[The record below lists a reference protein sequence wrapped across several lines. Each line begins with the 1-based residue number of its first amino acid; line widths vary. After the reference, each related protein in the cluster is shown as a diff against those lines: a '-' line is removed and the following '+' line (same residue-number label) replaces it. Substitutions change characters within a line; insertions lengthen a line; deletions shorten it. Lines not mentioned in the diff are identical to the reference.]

1 LTDLELIQG
10 CLKGNARSQRWLF
23 DKFAGKMMTVCRR
36 YLCDPK
42 EAEDILQESF
52 IKVFRSLGHYRH
64 EGSLE
69 GWIRRIVVHT
79 ALRALQKKKIQWIN
93 IDQETDTLQSDDI
106 DALTA
111 ISAEELLRLIGG
123 LPDGYRIVFNLSV
136 VEGYD
141 HNEIATMMNITPATS
156 RSQLLKA
163 RKALQTQI
171 ENLKKLPKK
180 YVS

>member
-1 LTDLELIQG
+1 
-10 CLKGNARSQRWLF
+10 
-23 DKFAGKMMTVCRR
+23 MMTVCRR
-36 YLCDPK
+36 YLRDPK
-42 EAEDILQESF
+42 EAEDILQEAF
-52 IKVFRSLGHYRH
+52 IKVFMSLSRYRH

-79 ALRALQKKKIQWIN
+79 ALRVLQKKKIQWADIE
-93 IDQETDTLQSDDI
+93 QEADTLQSDDI
-106 DALTA
+106 DALAA
-111 ISAEELLRLIGG
+111 ISAEELLRLISD

-141 HNEIATMMNITPATS
+141 HKEIASMLNITPVTS

-180 YVS
+180 YAS